1 MRSFGWIRQA
11 VVGSVAA
18 ASLMGCGVLGKL
30 PVKVPVEKKDFVNDA
45 KAALDKLK
53 GEYTLV
59 KGLAATVQTKVDEF
73 LYIEDGLK
81 LGKVQWKEFRNE
93 LESCWNTPFEAA
105 ENVQAKAVNIQ
116 DAAMAFKNQT
126 ALHELQSVKDSS
138 WNAVNKVKS
147 CPQATKENVTG
158 LPKKATDEAK
168 AWARGKLEILNE
180 LRVLAKDE
188 APTRAKALAPAATDA
203 VTKVGTQLA
212 SATAYLKTIEQM
224 GDQAATDATNQQIAQ
239 LNQLKAEA
247 EQLVG
252 SAGGDAATIG
262 TQAAEATKKITE
274 GFVAIGKRK

>member
-1 MRSFGWIRQA
+1 M
-11 VVGSVAA
+11 
-18 ASLMGCGVLGKL
+18 GKL
-30 PVKVPVEKKDFVNDA
+30 PIKVPVEKKDFINEA
-45 KAALDKLK
+45 KASVDKLK
-53 GEYTLV
+53 GEYALL

-105 ENVQAKAVNIQ
+105 EAVQARVVNIQ
-116 DAAMAFKNQT
+116 DAAAAFQGNS

-138 WNAVNKVKS
+138 WNAVNKVKA
-147 CPQATKENVTG
+147 CPQAVKEDLTG

-188 APTRAKALAPAATDA
+188 APARAKALVPAATDA
-203 VTKVGTQLA
+203 ATKVGTQLA
-212 SATAYLKTIEQM
+212 GATAYLKTIEQL
-224 GDQAATDATNQQIAQ
+224 GDQDAIAATNDQIAS
-239 LNQLKAEA
+239 LGRLKDEA
-247 EQLVG
+247 QQLVT
-252 SAGGDAATIG
+252 SAGSDAAAIG
-262 TQAAEATKKITE
+262 TQAADAGRKIGE